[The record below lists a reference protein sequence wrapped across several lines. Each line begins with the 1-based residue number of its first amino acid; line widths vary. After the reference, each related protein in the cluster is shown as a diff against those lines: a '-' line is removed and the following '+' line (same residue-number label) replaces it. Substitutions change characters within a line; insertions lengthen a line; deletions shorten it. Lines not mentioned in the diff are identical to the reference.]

1 MILCQTTLVHQS
13 MNDYIL
19 QHFLQITTLLD
30 TMMKEVSDVK
40 EAAEGISELKRKLAE
55 VFLMVEANMAK

>member
-1 MILCQTTLVHQS
+1 
-13 MNDYIL
+13 
-19 QHFLQITTLLD
+19 
-30 TMMKEVSDVK
+30 MMKEVSDVK